1 MQNYKNY
8 FALGKI
14 KSLTFSNKM
23 CDKDIINT
31 SFKINL
37 RSLFLNSQMSM
48 ILVNNLFIKKIKYQ
62 SNQNR

>member
-14 KSLTFSNKM
+14 KSLTLSIKM

-31 SFKINL
+31 LFKINL
-37 RSLFLNSQMSM
+37 RSLF
-48 ILVNNLFIKKIKYQ
+48 
-62 SNQNR
+62 